1 MHSKVEVAV
10 MLAGD
15 GAAPGRWEVV
25 AALGEGGYAEVYKVR
40 NALTSEAQRVRAS
53 SWLHKHIYTFIRHC
67 P

>member
-1 MHSKVEVAV
+1 

-40 NALTSEAQRVRAS
+40 DTLTSEAQRVRAS
-53 SWLHKHIYTFIRHC
+53 SWLHKHICTFISQM
-67 P
+67 PLMTGPS